1 MAEIVT
7 VASLVNEAGS
17 LRLQSWVVHKPMFL
31 KSERRT
37 GILKRAGRSM

>member
-17 LRLQSWVVHKPMFL
+17 LRLQSWVVHI
-31 KSERRT
+31 SELQR
-37 GILKRAGRSM
+37 